1 MKRVVIIGDAT
12 HNTLSAVRSL
22 GEAGIPLILILVGR
36 EDPCFVRYSK
46 YLQQGNLF
54 TVEELSECEE
64 LLSSLAAVGD
74 MPILMTTY
82 DAAAEWVDSREPAL
96 SRQFVTPCRGKQ
108 LGDLFNKES
117 QCKLAEECGL
127 DVPKSIVYQRGKALP
142 TDWLQFPMIT
152 KPLVSS
158 AGSKGDIHICHDLAE
173 LERALEHQSDCQ
185 KFILQQFIDKE
196 YELNCI
202 CVSTDDG
209 VVMGGGIRKY
219 RHWPRLVGAATYGV
233 FDRMDSYNVNM
244 EGVKRFIEASN
255 YHGPFSIELL
265 HTRDGK
271 NYFMEVNFRN
281 DGLAYASTCAGVNLH
296 ALYADGSRQID
307 WGKFHK
313 TYMMNYSIDLLYV
326 KEGELSWWQWLRDL
340 LRTRCFINV
349 CLSDLRPT
357 IEYYRAKLHL
367 RH

>member
-1 MKRVVIIGDAT
+1 MKRVVVIGDAT

-22 GEAGIPLILILVGR
+22 GEVKIPFVLILVGR

-46 YLQQGNLF
+46 YLRKGNLF
-54 TVEELSECEE
+54 TVEELNECEE

-96 SRQFVTPCRGKQ
+96 SLQFVTPCRGKQ
-108 LGDLFNKES
+108 LGELFNKEV
-117 QCKLAEECGL
+117 QCRLARECGL
-127 DVPKSIVYQRGKALP
+127 DVPMSIVYRRDQPLP
-142 TDWLQFPMIT
+142 ADELIFPVIT

-158 AGSKGDIHICHDLAE
+158 AGSKGDIHICHNLAE

-185 KFILQQFIDKE
+185 KFILQQFIEKE
-196 YELNCI
+196 FEI
-202 CVSTDDG
+202 DAIGVSTDRG
-209 VVMGGGIRKY
+209 VVMGGAVRKI
-219 RHWPRLVGAATYGV
+219 RHWPRLVGAGAYGL
-233 FDRMDSYNVNM
+233 FDRMERFNVNM

-281 DGLAYASTCAGVNLH
+281 EGLAYASTCAGVNLH
-296 ALYADGSRQID
+296 ALYADESRRVNWD
-307 WGKFHK
+307 RFRP